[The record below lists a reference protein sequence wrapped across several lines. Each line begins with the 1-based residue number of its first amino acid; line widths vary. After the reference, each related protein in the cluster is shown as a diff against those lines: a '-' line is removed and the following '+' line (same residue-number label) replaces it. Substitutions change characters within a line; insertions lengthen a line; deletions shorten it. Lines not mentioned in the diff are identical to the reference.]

1 MAPITCKLSYGD
13 EIRRITFDKSSE
25 VTYERMCNCV
35 NDFFG
40 LAPQSFKLQYTDD
53 EGDTITMSTESEMK
67 DAVKLVK
74 LLDPIILRLYVKLR
88 DSPPIKD
95 TAPAKEPAGSTGRS
109 NDSDLARTIS
119 HVAEHLPKVLEQLPS
134 SPAYCSVM
142 KNVCEH
148 LPNFIESLPAN
159 VKAQMPNVELD
170 VGATIAAN
178 IAKLQKELSGVSFS
192 VHGGASGAPG
202 TSGGM
207 KSDGCGYGDPNV
219 HPGITCD
226 KSGMCPIVGPRFNL
240 KGHDYDLCEA
250 EFNKL
255 DPAEQAKFVRI
266 EPPFGRT
273 YGCKKEGGGCPA
285 KEAFK
290 EAMRQGAGVHP
301 GVTCDKSGMRPI
313 VGPRFNLKG
322 HNYDLCEAEFNKLDP
337 AEQAK
342 FVRIEPPVPPCMQ
355 WRKKGWPRGHSWGGH
370 GWGGHGWG
378 YGGHGWGSETQG
390 GGFSGSHH
398 AGAAPKLAAR
408 FVADVSIF
416 DGTQM
421 PAGTKFTKI
430 WRLKNVGEVA
440 WPAGTKLLFVGG
452 DQMSAELT
460 VPIDDESKIVMPGEE
475 VDVAVDMIAPKEL
488 GRYLGYWRLVGP
500 RERRRFGQ
508 RIWCHIQVVDPAASE
523 QPEDPAAAEAEFY
536 ELMSRSS
543 QGNDDEDDEENDGAE
558 AMSTGAQT
566 DVSLPTKTEEKSHS
580 VASSAIMPG
589 MSSEVSSATSSAISV
604 HVERA
609 APTDVKIEVKTPG
622 NTSLAKDEKRPDEL
636 LPMPADPPAVSEAE
650 SIATQLMQM
659 GFEDKLVQLVMEKNS
674 AIPFTEQIETCT
686 RDLIQLSEWDS
697 MLDDLEEMGFANREM
712 NKRLLVKNDGSVKR
726 TVKDLV
732 GA

>member
-240 KGHDYDLCEA
+240 KGHD
-250 EFNKL
+250 
-255 DPAEQAKFVRI
+255 
-266 EPPFGRT
+266 
-273 YGCKKEGGGCPA
+273 
-285 KEAFK
+285 
-290 EAMRQGAGVHP
+290 
-301 GVTCDKSGMRPI
+301 
-313 VGPRFNLKG
+313 
-322 HNYDLCEAEFNKLDP
+322 YDLCEAEFNKLDP

>member
-255 DPAEQAKFVRI
+255 A
-266 EPPFGRT
+266 
-273 YGCKKEGGGCPA
+273 
-285 KEAFK
+285 
-290 EAMRQGAGVHP
+290 
-301 GVTCDKSGMRPI
+301 
-313 VGPRFNLKG
+313 
-322 HNYDLCEAEFNKLDP
+322 P